1 MKNRYIEI
9 LQEEEVSGE
18 DFVEAMKSQSKAAMS
33 NKKSSARL
41 TKSYCD
47 ILATIKN
54 ACNDL
59 EEFNGIEKK
68 LEKDARDAR
77 KESTNHMFAAIG
89 TGVGTGIAIAAAPF
103 TGNSIYLFA
112 LLF

>member
-1 MKNRYIEI
+1 
-9 LQEEEVSGE
+9 
-18 DFVEAMKSQSKAAMS
+18 MKSQSKAAIS

-41 TKSYCD
+41 TKGYCD

-54 ACNDL
+54 VCNDL

-68 LEKDARDAR
+68 LEKDAKDAR

-89 TGVGTGIAIAAAPF
+89 TGVGTGLAIAAAPF